1 MEASLPETILHCT
14 QCGGELHPDEG
25 QVFLTCPYCNS
36 TVYLDK
42 AQVVFHWYVA
52 PTLDQTD
59 VRAALARWMS
69 GNQTI
74 KDLDKKSSIS
84 EVDFN
89 YFPLWY
95 FKLGRP
101 GKQEQIILRPAAAT
115 ATSEIRN
122 IRLPAGDLRRYTQE
136 IESQSVP
143 PSVPLATARQ
153 WVTDEFGTG
162 FEFLEQALVHVPLY
176 TFKYNYTGVT
186 YTAIVEAATGEVF
199 ANIFPAKA
207 EAPYLLVGCLSAL
220 VFLCLATFPV
230 VGAITNNATGARIG
244 LLLCSS
250 IGLFAGLILFAL
262 AVWVAAKV

>member
-1 MEASLPETILHCT
+1 MEASLPGTILRCT

-25 QVFLTCPYCNS
+25 QVFLTCPYCSS

-52 PTLDQTD
+52 PTLDLAA

-84 EVDFN
+84 EVGFS

-95 FKLGRP
+95 FKLGLP
-101 GKQEQIILRPAAAT
+101 AKQEQIVLRPAAAT

-122 IRLPAGDLRRYTQE
+122 MRLPAGDLRRYSQE
-136 IESQSVP
+136 VEVQSAP
-143 PSVPLATARQ
+143 PSVPLDTARQ
-153 WVTDEFGTG
+153 WVTDEFGAG
-162 FEFLEQALVHVPLY
+162 CGFLEQALVHVPLY
-176 TFKYNYTGVT
+176 TFKYSYKGNT
-186 YTAIVEAATGEVF
+186 YTALVEAATGEVF

-207 EAPYLLVGCLSAL
+207 EAPYLLVGSLSAL
-220 VFLCLATFPV
+220 IYLCLATFPV
-230 VGAITNNATGARIG
+230 AGALTNDAAGAQIG
-244 LLLCSS
+244 LLLCTG